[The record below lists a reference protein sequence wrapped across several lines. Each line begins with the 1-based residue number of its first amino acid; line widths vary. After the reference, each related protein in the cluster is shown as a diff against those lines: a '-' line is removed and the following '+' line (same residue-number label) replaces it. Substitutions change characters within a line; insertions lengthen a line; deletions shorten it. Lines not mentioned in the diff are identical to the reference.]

1 MQTLY
6 FVCCLCLLGATRLAC
21 VSGFSITSILDIGS
35 VLKKAT
41 TCGGSIARYEDL
53 ILESHHTAPKQK
65 VLETFTGMSQ
75 AQHSI
80 IDSNKNSDKFACHD
94 GSLVDVSKV
103 NDDYCDCRSGEDE
116 PGTSACSGG
125 QYQGVDSPDHDNSE
139 PLERRLF
146 YCMNDGFKEIPI
158 FSSRVNDGVC
168 DCCDGSDEGILVSC
182 RNSCEE
188 VAAAHREA
196 TKSLRENFLIGF
208 NLRSEFIEAANANFL
223 EETSMFEK
231 LEASISTSRSSL
243 QTLELEHKQALLL
256 KKDELRVAKL
266 KATSELEKIVMVM
279 NYPSQP
285 HKTTYEIDLLHS
297 LLKVL
302 GIDHAAA
309 EVMVNDWRGNYNQKT
324 DVHDD
329 YDASEYENDNDGDI
343 DNDDNDDD
351 NNEDSEEDEL
361 IILDGDQSSQDAAA
375 SDVNLH
381 KIFQAEDTAIDFLL
395 HILEK
400 RKSYSQLQCL
410 LAFHKIHGHFVE
422 AEGFV
427 LQHNEASKDPFK
439 CAQAYKEFTNP
450 TDLEHYCSI
459 YDTVMTLVN
468 DVIYSFTNVDD
479 SRLTQERNAVAQQE
493 QMLKDFEAQQ
503 EQYDLHRKADAL
515 AFLALKNECFS
526 LHHQKYEYKV
536 CFGAGGVTSQ
546 RDIENDSQ
554 TTLGTFSVI
563 SFDNKSGQTELSYT
577 DGTHCWNHGARI
589 AHVLVKCGS
598 STVLESVAEPSTCL
612 YHLEMQSPA
621 ACSELVRELWG
632 LDL

>member
-1 MQTLY
+1 MKTLH

-65 VLETFTGMSQ
+65 VLETFFGMSQ

-188 VAAAHREA
+188 IAAAHREA

-223 EETSMFEK
+223 EETSMFEE
-231 LEASISTSRSSL
+231 LEASISMSRSSL

-256 KKDELRVAKL
+256 KKDELRVAKM
-266 KATSELEKIVMVM
+266 KATSELKKIVMVM

-285 HKTTYEIDLLHS
+285 HETTYEIDLLHS

-329 YDASEYENDNDGDI
+329 YDASEYENDNDGDS
-343 DNDDNDDD
+343 DNGDNDDD

-361 IILDGDQSSQDAAA
+361 IILDGDQSSQGAAA

-400 RKSYSQLQCL
+400 RKSY
-410 LAFHKIHGHFVE
+410 
-422 AEGFV
+422 
-427 LQHNEASKDPFK
+427 
-439 CAQAYKEFTNP
+439 T
-450 TDLEHYCSI
+450 
-459 YDTVMTLVN
+459 
-468 DVIYSFTNVDD
+468 
-479 SRLTQERNAVAQQE
+479 
-493 QMLKDFEAQQ
+493 
-503 EQYDLHRKADAL
+503 DAL
-515 AFLALKNECFS
+515 AFLALKNGCFS

-546 RDIENDSQ
+546 RDTENDSQ
-554 TTLGTFSVI
+554 TTLGTFSDI

-589 AHVLVKCGS
+589 AHVMIKCGS